1 MFLFSWLSG
10 GLVAISGFFDT
21 VFKEEKKHISVD
33 ELSNV
38 HEMVEDYQGN
48 EQEQKMLDGI
58 LQFGNT
64 EVYLNEELNLIP
76 KLDEI
81 ENLGLDYIK
90 LEFTFEDNDKIKEIL
105 DSIEK
110 RSGQYKAYNFESGLY

>member
-1 MFLFSWLSG
+1 
-10 GLVAISGFFDT
+10 
-21 VFKEEKKHISVD
+21 
-33 ELSNV
+33 
-38 HEMVEDYQGN
+38 MVKN
-48 EQEQKMLDGI
+48 
-58 LQFGNT
+58 QFGNT

-110 RSGQYKAYNFESGLY
+110 RSWQYKAYNFESGLY